1 MTHKVAIIGIGV
13 PDVLLEVPFSS
24 KKLSR
29 YLADKFA
36 AKQVSITDIRALS
49 GGAIQENWSL
59 NLQIDG
65 GKYDGLQKWVLRK
78 DAPSYVSASNSRV
91 MEFAVLS
98 HAFANGV
105 STPMPICLCEDEHV
119 IGSAFFIMEAVAGQA
134 QAHKLVRSPAFAHGS
149 PALGRQLGTEMA
161 RLHKS
166 LPTAELAQR
175 LGQPKPNPQA
185 HILSQMRSYLDLLG
199 AFEPVLEF
207 ALNWLED
214 RMDIWQTGTE
224 PVLCHRDFRAGNFL
238 IEAEKMTALLDWEFA
253 GFSDSHED
261 IGWLCARCWRF
272 GNDHL
277 SVGGLAPF
285 APFREAYE
293 MASGQTINLPALGC
307 WQVMAEIRWAVIA
320 LQQARRNDSGQEPA
334 LQLALSGQMVAEMEY
349 HMLSLINEI
358 EEDRWQDFRA

>member
-1 MTHKVAIIGIGV
+1 MKCKAAITGIGV
-13 PDVLLEVPFSS
+13 SDVLVEVPFSS
-24 KKLSR
+24 EKLSQ
-29 YLADKFA
+29 YLANILH
-36 AKQVSITDIRALS
+36 AKQVLITDIHPLS
-49 GGAIQENWSL
+49 GGAIQENWHLS
-59 NLQIDG
+59 LQING
-65 GKYDGLQKWVLRK
+65 GEYDGAHKWVLRK
-78 DAPSYVSASNSRV
+78 DAPSCVSVSNSRST
-91 MEFAVLS
+91 EFVVLS

-105 STPMPICLCEDEHV
+105 TTPKPICLCEDERV
-119 IGSAFFIMEAVAGQA
+119 IGGVFFVMEAMAGQA
-134 QAHKLVRSPAFAHGS
+134 QAHKLVRLPAFAQGS
-149 PALGRQLGTEMA
+149 NALACQLGTEMA
-161 RLHKS
+161 LLHKTM
-166 LPTAELAQR
+166 PTAELTKV

-185 HILSQMRSYLDLLG
+185 QILFQMRSYLDALG
-199 AFEPVLEF
+199 ACQPVLEF

-214 RMDIWQTGTE
+214 RMDIWQIGTE

-238 IEAEKMTALLDWEFA
+238 IDGEKMTALLDWEFA

-285 APFREAYE
+285 APFRKAYE
-293 MASGQTINLPALGC
+293 AASGQAINLPALGC

-320 LQQARRNDSGQEPA
+320 LQQARRNDSGKEYA

-358 EEDRWQDFRA
+358 EADRWQDFVA